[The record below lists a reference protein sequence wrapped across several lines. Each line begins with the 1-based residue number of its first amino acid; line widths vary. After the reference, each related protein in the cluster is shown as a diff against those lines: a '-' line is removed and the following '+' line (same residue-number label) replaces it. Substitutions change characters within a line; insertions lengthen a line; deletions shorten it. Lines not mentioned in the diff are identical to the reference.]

1 MSSTKTRAALRSSA
15 RISLELLLVLLMTA
29 VVLWALGQMWSVTWP
44 VLVALLLTTLTWPP
58 TRFLRRRGWPPALA
72 ASVVTVLFLIVA
84 AGIVVLIAVPVASQS
99 GELTAGVVDGIQQ
112 LRKWAAGP
120 PLNIG
125 DAQFAQGLDTAA
137 TRIQGSVGGIV
148 NAAVTGVGTVLN
160 GLVTTVLA
168 LFLMFFFLKD
178 GPRFLPWLS
187 RQLPGR
193 LAVDIPAVAARGWD
207 TLGAFVRSQAF
218 VGLLDAVFIGLGLWI
233 VGVPLVLP
241 LAVLTFVAAFV
252 PIVGALFAGFVA
264 VLIALVSNGPTDA
277 LIVLIIIVVVQQLE
291 GNVFQPMVQ
300 SHGLGLHAAV
310 VLLAVTLGGSLAG
323 IVGSLLAV
331 PAAALIAVVWKYLR
345 EQLGEPGRAQ
355 GADEPEG
362 GPAQGAGE
370 PEGGPAQGTSGPG
383 AGEPEGGPAQGT
395 SGPGAGEPAG
405 GPAPETSGPGAGEPE
420 GGPAPA

>member
-1 MSSTKTRAALRSSA
+1 MSAAKTRAALRTSS
-15 RISLELLLVLLMTA
+15 RVSLETLLVLLLTGVA
-29 VVLWALGQMWSVTWP
+29 LWLLGRMWSVVWP
-44 VLVALLLTTLTWPP
+44 VVIALLLTTLTWPLA
-58 TRFLRRRGWPPALA
+58 RFLRRHGWPPALA
-72 ASVVTVLFLIVA
+72 ASVVTVLFLLAA

-99 GELTAGVVDGIQQ
+99 GELADGVVGGIQQ
-112 LRKWAAGP
+112 LREWAAGP

-125 DAQFAQGLDTAA
+125 DDEVTSAFDTAVA
-137 TRIQGSVGGIV
+137 RIQDSVGSIV
-148 NAAVTGVGTVLN
+148 TATLTGVGTIVN
-160 GLVTTVLA
+160 GLVTAVLA

-178 GPRFLPWLS
+178 GPRFLPWLT

-193 LAVDIPAVAARGWD
+193 LATDVPTVAARSWD

-277 LIVLIIIVVVQQLE
+277 LIVLAIIVAVQQLE

-300 SHGLGLHAAV
+300 SRGLGLHAAV

-331 PAAALIAVVWKYLR
+331 PVAALIAVFWNYLR
-345 EQLGEPGRAQ
+345 EQLSEPVPPAPDADRPAPRQ
-355 GADEPEG
+355 PVPDQPGADRPAPGQPGADLPGG
-362 GPAQGAGE
+362 GPA
-370 PEGGPAQGTSGPG
+370 GPG
-383 AGEPEGGPAQGT
+383 TDLPTARSA
-395 SGPGAGEPAG
+395 GPGEEPG
-405 GPAPETSGPGAGEPE
+405 
-420 GGPAPA
+420 